1 MQRLFNSRGVAV
13 LLGVSIGLITT
24 AFLSLV
30 PGVSGNALL
39 VCFVLAF
46 ASSCMLIGIALE
58 FLVFREVDKMYTLLS
73 ELKRKDGSFGEK
85 KKENQPINPFRRIT
99 QEIHD
104 YTADKQK
111 EINDLKKMAEFR
123 KDFVANVSHELKTP
137 IFAAQGFVH
146 TLLDGAVEN
155 RKFRYK
161 FLKKAAKSLDGLDM
175 LVQDLLTLSQMETGG
190 IKMHYEHFDLL
201 ETVRDVFEQLEGDAE
216 KKGVKMV
223 LDAQPSD
230 HTHVYADPHRIYQVL
245 INLVSNA
252 IKYTK
257 KSKTTLTVYIE
268 SEVSGV
274 TIFVKDQGRGIPA
287 EDIDRIFERFYRV
300 EKSRS
305 KNKGGTGLGLAIVKH
320 ILEGHHTKVQ
330 VVSEVGKGSTFSF
343 KLKRGKTRQQLTLAK
358 AVAKEEGDR

>member
-1 MQRLFNSRGVAV
+1 MQMLFNSRGVAV
-13 LLGVSIGLITT
+13 LLGASIGLITT

-30 PGVSGNALL
+30 DGVSGYALL
-39 VCFVLAF
+39 VCFILSF
-46 ASSCMLIGIALE
+46 ASSYILISVTLE
-58 FLVFREVDKMYTLLS
+58 FLVFREVNKIYNMLNK
-73 ELKRKDGSFGEK
+73 LKRKDLSFVEK
-85 KKENQPINPFRRIT
+85 KEERQLVNPFRRIT
-99 QEIHD
+99 QEIRD

-123 KDFVANVSHELKTP
+123 KEFVANVSHELKTP

-201 ETVRDVFEQLEGDAE
+201 ETVRDVFEQLEDDAE
-216 KKGVKMV
+216 KKEVK
-223 LDAQPSD
+223 LALNAQPSD

-257 KSKTTLTVYIE
+257 KSKTTITVYLE
-268 SEVSGV
+268 SEVNGV
-274 TIFVKDQGRGIPA
+274 TVFVKDHGRGIPP

-320 ILEGHHTKVQ
+320 ILEGHQTKVN

-343 KLKRGKTRQQLTLAK
+343 TLKRGKATRRRT
-358 AVAKEEGDR
+358 VTEEVIEEEG

>member
-1 MQRLFNSRGVAV
+1 MQILFNSRGVAV
-13 LLGVSIGLITT
+13 LLGTSIALITT

-30 PGVSGNALL
+30 DGVTGYALL
-39 VCFVLAF
+39 VCFMLAF
-46 ASSCMLIGIALE
+46 ASSYILISITLE
-58 FLVFREVDKMYTLLS
+58 FLVFREVNKIYNMLNK
-73 ELKRKDGSFGEK
+73 LKRKDLSFVEK
-85 KKENQPINPFRRIT
+85 KEERQLVNPFRRIT

-123 KDFVANVSHELKTP
+123 KEFVANVSHELKTP

-161 FLKKAAKSLDGLDM
+161 FLKKAAKSLDGLDV
-175 LVQDLLTLSQMETGG
+175 LVQDLLTLSQMETGS

-201 ETVRDVFEQLEGDAE
+201 ETVRDVFEQLEDDAE
-216 KKGVKMV
+216 KKEVKLV

-257 KSKTTLTVYIE
+257 KSKTTITVYIE

-274 TIFVKDQGRGIPA
+274 TVFVKDQGRGIPA
-287 EDIDRIFERFYRV
+287 EDIERIFERFYRV

-320 ILEGHHTKVQ
+320 ILEGHQTKVN
-330 VVSEVGKGSTFSF
+330 VVSEVGTGSTFNF
-343 KLKRGKTRQQLTLAK
+343 TLKRGKAMRQRTLKK
-358 AVAKEEGDR
+358 AVMEEEG

>member
-1 MQRLFNSRGVAV
+1 MQMLFNSRGVAV
-13 LLGVSIGLITT
+13 LLGVSIALITT

-30 PGVSGNALL
+30 DGVPGYALL
-39 VCFVLAF
+39 VSFLLAF
-46 ASSCMLIGIALE
+46 SSSYILINIALE
-58 FLVFREVDKMYTLLS
+58 FLVFREVNKVYAMLNQ
-73 ELKRKDGSFGEK
+73 LKRKDLSFVEK
-85 KKENQPINPFRRIT
+85 EEENKFANPFRRIT
-99 QEIHD
+99 QEIRD

-123 KDFVANVSHELKTP
+123 KEFVANVSHELKTP

-161 FLKKAAKSLDGLDM
+161 FLKKAAKSLDGLDV

-201 ETVRDVFEQLEGDAE
+201 ETVRDVFEQLEDDAE
-216 KKGVKMV
+216 KKEVK
-223 LDAQPSD
+223 LSLNATPAD
-230 HTHVYADPHRIYQVL
+230 HTHVYADPHRIYQVMV
-245 INLVSNA
+245 NLVSNA

-257 KSKTTLTVYIE
+257 KSKTTITVYFE
-268 SEVSGV
+268 SVASGV
-274 TIFVKDQGRGIPA
+274 TVFVKDNGRGIPP
-287 EDIDRIFERFYRV
+287 EDIERIFERFYRV

-320 ILEGHHTKVQ
+320 ILEAHQTKVN
-330 VVSEVGKGSTFSF
+330 VTSEVGVGSIFSF
-343 KLKRGKTRQQLTLAK
+343 TLKRGKAVHRRTVAK
-358 AVAKEEGDR
+358 AVVEEEG